1 MYHNSKQQKL
11 LLMILKNM
19 IMKTLTN
26 MIRKSLKYS
35 AIIIAMLISA
45 AVLGQ
50 EIDFYTV
57 NGVVKDSKNK
67 DRVVFCS
74 ISVPGTNIG
83 TVANSDGEFTIKVP
97 KSLSIKEFEISHLG
111 YESKKFEIINNGKDK
126 QTFLIDPASVE
137 LKGVV
142 IRPEDPRMIVQQAID
157 KIGGNYSDVPNTLTG
172 FYRETIKQH
181 RDYISIAEAVAEIY
195 KSPYSFTIESDKVKI
210 LKGRKGSNVKK
221 ADTLM
226 VKMQGGPHVSL
237 YLDVAKYPD
246 LILTREEMQNY
257 EYEMTDMVSLN
268 NETNYVI
275 TFKPRVQLDYPLY
288 YGKLYISVENL
299 AISMAEFSL
308 DLSDVAKAT
317 SIFVKKKPAGLRFE
331 PQSTSY
337 LVTYKKQGDKY
348 YLNYM
353 RNDIKF
359 RADWRRR
366 IFETTYTIM
375 SEMAITERS
384 TENVNKIS
392 AKESFRPYAILSDR
406 VNEYFDENYWGA
418 YNTIE
423 PDESIQSAINK
434 FNRRFKKQ

>member
-1 MYHNSKQQKL
+1 
-11 LLMILKNM
+11 
-19 IMKTLTN
+19 MKTLSN
-26 MIRKSLKYS
+26 NLRKSLRYG
-35 AIIIAMLISA
+35 AMVIAFLIS
-45 AVLGQ
+45 VSVIGQ
-50 EIDFYTV
+50 EIDYYTV
-57 NGVVKDSKNK
+57 SGVLKDSKTK
-67 DRVVFCS
+67 ERIVFGNV
-74 ISVPGTNIG
+74 SVPGSNIG
-83 TVANSDGEFTIKVP
+83 TVANSDGEFTLKIP
-97 KSLSIKEFEISHLG
+97 KSLNVKEFEVSHLG
-111 YESKKFEIINNGKDK
+111 YHNKRFSIPENGKNENVY
-126 QTFLIDPASVE
+126 FVDPASVE

-142 IRPEDPRMIVQQAID
+142 VRPEDPRKIVGGAID
-157 KIGGNYSDVPNTLTG
+157 KIADNYSDVPNALTG
-172 FYRETIKQH
+172 FYRETIKQ
-181 RDYISIAEAVAEIY
+181 RREYISIAEAIAEIY
-195 KSPYSFTIESDKVKI
+195 KAPYKFTLESDRVRI

-237 YLDVAKYPD
+237 YLDLAKYPE
-246 LILTREEMQNY
+246 LLLTKEEMDNY
-257 EYEMTDMVSLN
+257 DYEIVDMVSFD
-268 NETNYVI
+268 NESNYVI
-275 TFKPRVQLDYPLY
+275 SFKPRIKLDYPLY
-288 YGKLYISVENL
+288 TGKMYISVETL
-299 AISMAEFSL
+299 AVTMAEFSL
-308 DLSDVAKAT
+308 DISDLEKAT
-317 SIFVKKKPAGLRFE
+317 QIFVRKKPAGLRFE

-353 RNDIKF
+353 RNEVKF

-384 TENVNKIS
+384 LENVNKIPS
-392 AKESFRPYAILSDR
+392 KEAFRPYAVLSDR